1 MVNQGQSGFKY
12 PSQYGMI
19 LSWLLQFVE
28 EELLFPLT
36 HHAPLITDISSHIP
50 LALRV
55 IKKVCLPCMDFR
67 KTHCA
72 WCKLRAGPLED
83 CTSCPKFRRYKLKS
97 EPHLAMEFFAKP
109 ASTKTTPSS
118 RYSAVRTVFSRRMAE
133 DFECYSF
140 CIEDPY
146 TSMRIDIW
154 YLFSTTTQDNI

>member
-55 IKKVCLPCMDFR
+55 IKKVCYPAWISERPIVLGAGSGPVLL
-67 KTHCA
+67 KTVRHA
-72 WCKLRAGPLED
+72 
-83 CTSCPKFRRYKLKS
+83 
-97 EPHLAMEFFAKP
+97 
-109 ASTKTTPSS
+109 PSS
-118 RYSAVRTVFSRRMAE
+118 AGIS
-133 DFECYSF
+133 
-140 CIEDPY
+140 
-146 TSMRIDIW
+146 
-154 YLFSTTTQDNI
+154 